1 MEKAWPRRGG
11 HPAELKPELRCGGGL
26 RSSTLVY
33 RRACTGRRPVY
44 AVLET
49 GFRLLLV
56 NARHVKHVPGR
67 TTDIRDCEW
76 IAQLLECGLLKGSF
90 VPPPEIRDL
99 RDLTRFPES
108 ARPDRNSQVNRVGR
122 ILELAN
128 VKLGSVV
135 SDIMG
140 VTGRA
145 ITEAMIAGEEDP
157 GPCSNTTPNPKR
169 RGRRPAH
176 RDARAANPRV
186 VSDAVRRG
194 SCDGRR
200 GATSDVR
207 CEVAPASASHPSH
220 RPAVRACPARSESH
234 RAARRGARPSPGRPG
249 CPRPGPSSRCRRSR
263 PNPRP

>member
-1 MEKAWPRRGG
+1 MATPGWPPRGAETRTSVRGRLEVVDISLSTGVYRPAPGVRGARDRLPAAAGQRPARQARARPDDG
-11 HPAELKPELRCGGGL
+11 HSGL
-26 RSSTLVY
+26 RVDRTASRVRTAQGQL
-33 RRACTGRRPVY
+33 RAAAGDPRS
-44 AVLET
+44 
-49 GFRLLLV
+49 
-56 NARHVKHVPGR
+56 ARSDP
-67 TTDIRDCEW
+67 
-76 IAQLLECGLLKGSF
+76 A
-90 VPPPEIRDL
+90 
-99 RDLTRFPES
+99 PES

-145 ITEAMIAGEEDP
+145 TTEAMIAGEEDP

-194 SCDGRR
+194 SRDGRR